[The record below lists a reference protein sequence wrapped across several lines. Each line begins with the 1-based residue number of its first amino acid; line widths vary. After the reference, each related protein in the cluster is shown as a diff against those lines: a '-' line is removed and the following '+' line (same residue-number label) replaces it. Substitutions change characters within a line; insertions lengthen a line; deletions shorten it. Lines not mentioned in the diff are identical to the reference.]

1 MSVMSV
7 LFYARLKY
15 FDASPRIFLC
25 RIQKSDVSQ
34 SSLLS
39 SGTSAQPLNSLF
51 FTVFSLYFHCIFTA
65 FQRKKC
71 RSAHHFT
78 SVLSCFFS
86 LFFTFHITSQYSHSI
101 QSITFCMVL
110 YKLKQT
116 DNTTNL
122 HLSSSCVQPVSTF
135 MYVMDSLLVIMT

>member
-1 MSVMSV
+1 MHDSNILMRHHEY
-7 LFYARLKY
+7 FYAGLKKVM
-15 FDASPRIFLC
+15 C
-25 RIQKSDVSQ
+25 QQ

-51 FTVFSLYFHCIFTA
+51 FTVFSLYFHCIFTVFSLHFSAKNADRHIILHRSFRA
-65 FQRKKC
+65 FFHFSLR
-71 RSAHHFT
+71 FT
-78 SVLSCFFS
+78 SHHNIHNQFNQKTL
-86 LFFTFHITSQYSHSI
+86 
-101 QSITFCMVL
+101 CMVL

-122 HLSSSCVQPVSTF
+122 HLSSFCVQPVSTF